1 VAVLIANYSAV
12 LAWLSNFIGRLV
24 RVAPLQVPASIL
36 ASLCSQIF
44 QIVAFLLPLK
54 VMILLGSHGVP
65 GYFPRFLAGVER
77 ERLILLLSVTAVLLY
92 VMHLLMDFIGA
103 AFARI
108 GSDRLIVQR
117 QEGEA
122 LAKQQKIA
130 LSCYRGVIT
139 IAGGSVFALGV
150 LIFLGWSNGQL
161 LVVVLG
167 YFATC
172 ALLAALV
179 FAWMPA
185 LLDRAIA
192 QFPRLIDVLSACG
205 FLLVFGFLVMGF
217 LYGEAKGLLMGILI
231 LLLCRQMFSRLA
243 MALKNIA
250 RLYSQRDRVLLVLG
264 GQQIEAFDEEDDG
277 DESFRDPLERADEL
291 AAEPVGLLDG
301 GGGETLLR
309 RREPGQPDFWGIAA
323 PERCAIWVR
332 DALSAAGMSSCETHI
347 EQLDAGRKGELTLH
361 LACPG
366 TGQRA
371 EHFLFK
377 AFNRQETKRVNRAE
391 ALLALYPGEA
401 AVRLRTVIEHDGFVA
416 HLYDWAEQ
424 VSQPEN
430 IQAVYACRE
439 QAFIESCAWRVPEAL
454 LATCQ
459 PGSLVERC
467 NPALWARC
475 LAFSRWLDA
484 DVRQSV
490 DAFAAEPLRLQSAL
504 GELPLRLYN
513 PDITIG
519 NTYVLG
525 GSLRALRWESWTLE
539 PIGSGW
545 PLELGLERL
554 DQVFAHACES
564 CEELHTLSAL
574 QVRLAALAFAFEEL
588 CAQWAYLR
596 AFALLGELRATLD
609 ALER

>member
-1 VAVLIANYSAV
+1 MIANYSAV
-12 LAWLSNFIGRLV
+12 LAWLSSFVGRLV
-24 RVAPLQVPASIL
+24 RVAPLQVLVSIL
-36 ASLCSQIF
+36 VSLSSQVF

-65 GYFPRFLAGVER
+65 GYFPRFLAGIER
-77 ERLILLLSVTAVLLY
+77 ERLILLLSVAAVLLY
-92 VMHLLMDFIGA
+92 MMHLLMDFIGA
-103 AFARI
+103 TFARV

-122 LAKQQKIA
+122 FAKQQKIA
-130 LSCYRGVIT
+130 LSCYRGIIT
-139 IAGGSVFALGV
+139 IAGGSAFALGV

-161 LVVVLG
+161 LAVVLG

-172 ALLAALV
+172 ALLSALV
-179 FAWMPA
+179 FTWLPT
-185 LLDRAIA
+185 LLDKAVV

-250 RLYSQRDRVLLVLG
+250 RLYSQRERVLLVLG
-264 GQQIEAFDEEDDG
+264 GQQIGAFDEEEDG

-301 GGGETLLR
+301 GGGEALLR
-309 RREPGQPDFWGIAA
+309 RSEPGQPDFWGIAA
-323 PERCAIWVR
+323 PEHCANWVR
-332 DALSAAGMSSCETHI
+332 DALSAAGMSACETHI

-361 LACPG
+361 LAC
-366 TGQRA
+366 TGAGQSA
-371 EHFLFK
+371 EYFLFK
-377 AFNRQETKRVNRAE
+377 LFNRQEARRVNRAA

-401 AVRLRTVIEHDGFVA
+401 AVRLRTVIEHDGFAA

-424 VSQPEN
+424 VSPPEN

-439 QAFIESCAWRVPEAL
+439 QIFIESCTWQVPEAL

-475 LAFSRWLDA
+475 VAFSRWLDA
-484 DVRQSV
+484 DIRQSV
-490 DAFAAEPLRLQSAL
+490 NTFAAVPLRLQSAL
-504 GELPLRLYN
+504 GELPLRLYH
-513 PDITIG
+513 PDITLD

-525 GSLRALRWESWTLE
+525 GTQKALRWESWALE

-545 PLELGLERL
+545 PLELGLARL
-554 DQVFAHACES
+554 DQVFAQACES
-564 CEELHTLSAL
+564 SEELRSLSPL
-574 QVRLAALAFAFEEL
+574 QVRLAALAFAFEER
-588 CAQWAYLR
+588 CARWAYLE
-596 AFALLGELRATLD
+596 AFALLGELLDTLD
-609 ALER
+609 ALDR

>member
-1 VAVLIANYSAV
+1 
-12 LAWLSNFIGRLV
+12 
-24 RVAPLQVPASIL
+24 
-36 ASLCSQIF
+36 
-44 QIVAFLLPLK
+44 
-54 VMILLGSHGVP
+54 
-65 GYFPRFLAGVER
+65 
-77 ERLILLLSVTAVLLY
+77 
-92 VMHLLMDFIGA
+92 
-103 AFARI
+103 
-108 GSDRLIVQR
+108 
-117 QEGEA
+117 
-122 LAKQQKIA
+122 
-130 LSCYRGVIT
+130 
-139 IAGGSVFALGV
+139 
-150 LIFLGWSNGQL
+150 
-161 LVVVLG
+161 
-167 YFATC
+167 
-172 ALLAALV
+172 
-179 FAWMPA
+179 
-185 LLDRAIA
+185 
-192 QFPRLIDVLSACG
+192 
-205 FLLVFGFLVMGF
+205 
-217 LYGEAKGLLMGILI
+217 
-231 LLLCRQMFSRLA
+231 
-243 MALKNIA
+243 
-250 RLYSQRDRVLLVLG
+250 
-264 GQQIEAFDEEDDG
+264 
-277 DESFRDPLERADEL
+277 
-291 AAEPVGLLDG
+291 
-301 GGGETLLR
+301 
-309 RREPGQPDFWGIAA
+309 
-323 PERCAIWVR
+323 
-332 DALSAAGMSSCETHI
+332 
-347 EQLDAGRKGELTLH
+347 
-361 LACPG
+361 
-366 TGQRA
+366 
-371 EHFLFK
+371 
-377 AFNRQETKRVNRAE
+377 VNRAE